1 MKPCQFTYNC
11 FPDNV
16 VSNSNI
22 STWFILT
29 EWWLDALLGSIPRL
43 DRQTKL
49 LQPFGGDF
57 PNPNCHLRWQSWGA
71 IIYSEYHLYRQIVSN
86 NHVYIYTYMAQ
97 PGNLSRPII
106 MVMVLYV
113 RCMEAHLLSSS
124 RWLLASRTGFG
135 HPGWLR
141 IPGAPPWLSEIDQRQ
156 LNWLTGL
163 YPRPQRG
170 GWGLGSVS
178 PACKVTSSWYV
189 AS

>member
-1 MKPCQFTYNC
+1 MLSISRQFTYNC
-11 FPDNV
+11 FPNNV

-43 DRQTKL
+43 DRQTRL
-49 LQPFGGDF
+49 LRPFGGDF
-57 PNPNCHLRWQSWGA
+57 PNPNCHLRWHGGA
-71 IIYSEYHLYRQIVSN
+71 IIYSEYHLYRQIISN
-86 NHVYIYTYMAQ
+86 NHVYWYIYIYIYMAQ
-97 PGNLSRPII
+97 PSNLPRPPI

-113 RCMEAHLLSSS
+113 RCMEAYLLWSS

-156 LNWLTGL
+156 LIWLSGL
-163 YPRPQRG
+163 CPRPPE
-170 GWGLGSVS
+170 GWVGAG
-178 PACKVTSSWYV
+178 
-189 AS
+189 